1 MAKSWSSRD
10 DEVGR
15 EGFEPSTLGLR
26 AQPEQLRKATRS
38 RNLLQ
43 RARSDTAANRCE
55 MRRAETS
62 PYSHSY
68 SHVQS
73 SRGSRSAGPARPH
86 TVAAYPLPTNW
97 EAEMFKRLLQIL
109 RIKRYFRKRK

>member
-1 MAKSWSSRD
+1 MMAKSWSSRH
-10 DEVGR
+10 DEMGR

-26 AQPEQLRKATRS
+26 VRPEQLRKATRS

-55 MRRAETS
+55 MRHAENS

-68 SHVQS
+68 SHVQT
-73 SRGSRSAGPARPH
+73 SRGSRPVQARLSRVSTYVIRRGGRTPSI
-86 TVAAYPLPTNW
+86 
-97 EAEMFKRLLQIL
+97 R
-109 RIKRYFRKRK
+109 